1 MAEFWGLSILNRWI
15 KFFLKAL
22 QLETHK
28 PKELYPQIVLLSPL
42 TLRVSCGDH
51 KPSTYLSDDIFH
63 LLLHPRDLHADNS
76 TKGLLF
82 PDGNLPSS
90 ALSRK
95 LDNPM
100 DFSFPQRAKQSRNET
115 FLGELL
121 IFYLRSSHLDSFKWL
136 GEHVPAIFMRLP
148 LHLLVSYSV
157 GSPGMKVSLSF
168 ITMTDLPL
176 QKTFKTSRHL
186 CKLHIFNTDSKM
198 SFGTEPSIKS
208 IANKNQ

>member
-1 MAEFWGLSILNRWI
+1 M
-15 KFFLKAL
+15 
-22 QLETHK
+22 
-28 PKELYPQIVLLSPL
+28 LSPL
-42 TLRVSCGDH
+42 ILQVSCGDQ

-63 LLLHPRDLHADNS
+63 LFLHPRDLHADNLAK
-76 TKGLLF
+76 KGLLF

-90 ALSRK
+90 ALSWK
-95 LDNPM
+95 LGNLI

-121 IFYLRSSHLDSFKWL
+121 IFYLRSSHLDAFKWL

-168 ITMTDLPL
+168 ITLTDLLPL
-176 QKTFKTSRHL
+176 
-186 CKLHIFNTDSKM
+186 
-198 SFGTEPSIKS
+198 
-208 IANKNQ
+208 